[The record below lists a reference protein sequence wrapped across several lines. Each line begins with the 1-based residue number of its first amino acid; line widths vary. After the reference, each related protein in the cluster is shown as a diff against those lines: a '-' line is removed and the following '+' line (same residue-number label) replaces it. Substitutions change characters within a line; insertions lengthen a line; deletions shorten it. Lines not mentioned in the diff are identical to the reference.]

1 MGGEKKSVAIYFTS
15 HNLFYPDKLECFE
28 NTIFEKDRYEWTR
41 MRIQRATKHI
51 FLRDVFKIWYTKGI
65 NAKICSIPLLVDFLK
80 KEVEG
85 FDEIIMVG
93 SSAGGTAATLI
104 GAMLNAD
111 IILNFNGQWEINS
124 SIDKHDIKMLK
135 DIRKD
140 YGRFFDISKIIE
152 NTNNIFYFIS
162 EKSQWDHEQYIYTRH
177 LAINRIFFKTS
188 HHGIPFLKVA
198 IPVVLNMS
206 RNELS
211 SLTSHHYNPLFF
223 TFKCVGL
230 KQTIRGLYNQVIKN
244 TALNLYLIVC
254 KSITYSKKYL

>member
-1 MGGEKKSVAIYFTS
+1 
-15 HNLFYPDKLECFE
+15 
-28 NTIFEKDRYEWTR
+28 

-162 EKSQWDHEQYIYTRH
+162 EKSQWDHELTVS
-177 LAINRIFFKTS
+177 ANRYHCS
-188 HHGIPFLKVA
+188 A
-198 IPVVLNMS
+198 
-206 RNELS
+206 
-211 SLTSHHYNPLFF
+211 
-223 TFKCVGL
+223 
-230 KQTIRGLYNQVIKN
+230 
-244 TALNLYLIVC
+244 
-254 KSITYSKKYL
+254 